1 MRKQPVVF
9 VNKLTLREEGLE
21 VNEFFVIFDI
31 ETEGKGG
38 VNLINAYFSHQ
49 VKMVWEV
56 AMLQEIII
64 KWGAR

>member
-49 VKMVWEV
+49 VKMV
-56 AMLQEIII
+56 
-64 KWGAR
+64 